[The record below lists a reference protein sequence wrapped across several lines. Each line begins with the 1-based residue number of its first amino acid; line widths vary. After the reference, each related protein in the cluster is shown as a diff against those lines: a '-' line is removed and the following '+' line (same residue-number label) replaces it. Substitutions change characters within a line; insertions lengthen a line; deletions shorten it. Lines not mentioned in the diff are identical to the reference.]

1 MMKRFILITFL
12 ASAAY
17 FIQAQDQNIDSL
29 KRQLTTT
36 NKKDYLKT
44 LIELCW
50 EYRFVNADT
59 ARKYGLQGL
68 VLAHEMKIDSLEADA
83 LNYIGITHEA
93 QGNYVQALEYEL
105 KALAIRQEI
114 GNQIKIGRTLNNIG
128 IIYDEMG
135 NYQKSLEYYFEAR
148 KIFEQAKD
156 LPKVAMVIN
165 NIGIVLKAQREY
177 KKVVG
182 YYHEALTIYKTLQNK
197 FGIAACHA
205 NLGSVYLNWGK
216 YDSSLFYSIKAQ
228 NEFEVMNNKQFLAST
243 YTNLGKAYY
252 STGKNVEALQALMR
266 AKSLNEEYDNKKE
279 LAAVLIYLANIKR
292 SMHDYSTGIRYA
304 SQALTMADKI
314 GARQE
319 MMEATKELALLSAGT
334 KEYRQAFSYYQSY
347 EVLKDSLFEKEKAKQ
362 ISELQT
368 KYETEKKQVTINLL
382 TKENEFK
389 DIRLRQVFLA
399 ITVLALLLLALL
411 TVGLLVR
418 NRNRLKQKASLEAA
432 RAELRQQQLQAVI
445 ASQEEERKRFA
456 ADLHDGLGQMI
467 SALRMGLSKENLDQQ
482 FIHYSLDLL
491 NSMNVEIRNIAFN
504 LMPQVLMKD
513 GLHEALKEFSQRVT
527 QAGGVYVEAQTYN
540 LSPTMS
546 SEVRIALYRIC
557 QEWVNNV
564 IKYSQCKKIMIQA
577 VQHPEELVITIED
590 DGQGFDRNLL
600 MKGQGNGWKNINS
613 RLSMILGSIEIDSQ
627 PDRKGSML
635 MISIPTEKN

>member
-564 IKYSQCKKIMIQA
+564 IKYSQCKKIVIQA